1 MTGFN
6 QIGGSRPRN
15 VRTLERWNVGTFL
28 LRAGARDRRNRERG
42 SATVRAVLWVLV
54 GAAVMLLLV
63 ADPLGVS
70 PVDGWLGMARTAAVG
85 EGDGRAEVLW
95 TCPMHP
101 QILQSEPGQCP
112 ICGMDLVALEDDATG
127 TAAHQGDEEH
137 AEVLWT
143 CPMHPQILQSEPGQ
157 CPICGMDLV
166 PMEGG
171 DEAEDAP
178 SPGTAQGA
186 VVRIDPTVVQNMNVT
201 TEVVDRRDIRRTI
214 RTVGYLEYDEDRMVT
229 VTTKYPGYVEKVYV
243 NYLGQSVTKGDPLF
257 EVYSPELVQTQ
268 QELLSAQRY
277 VRQLAGAPDDARQR
291 AEALLEAAKQRL
303 GYWDVSRRQVES
315 LVESGEIVRTL
326 TVQAPASGLIMKR
339 MHGLEGMRI
348 QPGMEVL
355 HIAGLQTLWLE
366 VEVYENQL
374 PWIREGSRATVTF
387 TYFPGE
393 TFTGRVRFVQPE
405 LSAKTRT
412 VQLTL
417 EVPNPGGRLR
427 VGMYA
432 TVVFEPVMVQD
443 AVTVPSQAVLRT
455 GERNV
460 VVVALGEGRFAPREV
475 VLGPEGEGF
484 VQVTEGLTPGDIIV
498 TSSQF
503 LIDSESN
510 LREAVRKMA
519 AAKGADRG
527 QAEAAEAA
535 GHRH

>member
-1 MTGFN
+1 M
-6 QIGGSRPRN
+6 
-15 VRTLERWNVGTFL
+15 
-28 LRAGARDRRNRERG
+28 
-42 SATVRAVLWVLV
+42 

-85 EGDGRAEVLW
+85 EGDGRAEVLWTCPMHPQILQSEPGQCPICGMDLVALEDDATGTTAHHGDEEHAEVLW

>member
-1 MTGFN
+1 
-6 QIGGSRPRN
+6 
-15 VRTLERWNVGTFL
+15 
-28 LRAGARDRRNRERG
+28 
-42 SATVRAVLWVLV
+42 
-54 GAAVMLLLV
+54 
-63 ADPLGVS
+63 
-70 PVDGWLGMARTAAVG
+70 
-85 EGDGRAEVLW
+85 
-95 TCPMHP
+95 
-101 QILQSEPGQCP
+101 
-112 ICGMDLVALEDDATG
+112 MDLVALEDDASG

-171 DEAEDAP
+171 DEAEDASP
-178 SPGTAQGA
+178 SGTTQGA

-277 VRQLAGAPDDARQR
+277 VRQLAGAPDDARRR

-303 GYWDVSRRQVES
+303 GYWDVSAGQVER
-315 LVESGEIVRTL
+315 LVESGEIIRTL
-326 TVQAPASGLIMKR
+326 KVLAPASGLIMKR

-374 PWIREGSRATVTF
+374 PWIREGSQATVTL

-393 TFTGRVRFVQPE
+393 TFTGRVRFVEPE
-405 LSAKTRT
+405 VSPKTRT

-432 TVVFEPVMVQD
+432 TVVFEPVVVRD
-443 AVTVPSQAVLRT
+443 AVTVPSQSVLRT

-527 QAEAAEAA
+527 QAEAADAA